1 METLKEMLLNVQL
14 KDVYEQILFEYKKLC
29 NLV

>member
-14 KDVYEQILFEYKKLC
+14 KDVYEQILCEYKKLC